1 MIIVLTPESPIIRS
15 VFARCEL
22 DQGHFMWTG
31 GVSRGGGRK
40 GDPYPTV
47 WVPELKTSVRG
58 HRLIFAAFYGTWEV
72 PIGYHREHI
81 CNRSLCLNP
90 ACMELVT
97 QEENQKRR
105 GWRAKA
111 AKEGNTG
118 MICPECKFGADV
130 LRELDKIAE
139 ISPAYASRYIAKS
152 GEHHG
157 RCMGSTWC
165 DCQHK
170 IPDSVLEIV
179 KAHPKTDMPLNGSE
193 SHANGSDPLS
203 GIVYP
208 ATG

>member
-22 DQGHFMWTG
+22 DEGHFMWTG

-47 WVPELKTSVRG
+47 WVPELKTSIRG

-72 PIGYHREHI
+72 PIGYHREHV

-97 QEENQKRR
+97 QTENQKRR
-105 GWRAKA
+105 AWRAKA
-111 AKEGNTG
+111 IKEGDTS
-118 MICPECKFGADV
+118 MICPECKTGADI
-130 LRELDKIAE
+130 LREFEAVTE
-139 ISPAYASRYIAKS
+139 INPAYGPRLIAKS
-152 GEHHG
+152 REHHD
-157 RCMGSTWC
+157 RCMGNTWC

-170 IPDSVLEIV
+170 I
-179 KAHPKTDMPLNGSE
+179 NSE
-193 SHANGSDPLS
+193 ENA
-203 GIVYP
+203 
-208 ATG
+208 A